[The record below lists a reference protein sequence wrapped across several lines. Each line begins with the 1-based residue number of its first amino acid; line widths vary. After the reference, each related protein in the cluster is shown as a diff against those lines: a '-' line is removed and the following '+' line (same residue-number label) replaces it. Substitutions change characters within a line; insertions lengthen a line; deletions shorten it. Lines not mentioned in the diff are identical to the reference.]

1 MKHSLLLAALC
12 AFPSL
17 LLAQDGPVDWK
28 TLVTEFSSDAAAAQ
42 TKYEGKMITVIGP
55 VSAIA
60 NGDMTLDDPTLA
72 VTISSETGPGAD
84 VKCLFE
90 NSDLPEKAE
99 YGMPGDGSEAVLRKR
114 DEAGNV
120 ISTQP
125 FVQTGQSITVTGSYV
140 NFDAGDIVL
149 RHCRLVGGP
158 AQ

>member
-1 MKHSLLLAALC
+1 MKPSLLLASLFVLPC
-12 AFPSL
+12 L
-17 LLAQDGPVDWK
+17 LLAQDGPVNWK
-28 TLVTEFSSDAAAAQ
+28 TLATEFSQDAAAAQ
-42 TKYEGKMITVIGP
+42 AKYQDKMITVTGP

-72 VTISSETGPGAD
+72 VTISSESGPGAD

-99 YGMPGDGSEAVLRKR
+99 YGMPDDGSEAVLRKR
-114 DEAGNV
+114 DQAGNV

-125 FVQTGQSITVTGSYV
+125 FVQTEQQITVTGSYV

-149 RHCRLVGGP
+149 RHCRLVGGS